1 MQYGVKTYNI
11 FIKSYNNCHIEGVA
25 WLFFEM
31 ARGDMKLLK
40 VVRAYYGVIF
50 LLGACSGSD
59 GKVKVVEVE
68 KEVVV
73 VQQVT
78 QVEKVEVPVIV
89 PVASGLA
96 DNIQVTTR
104 PYFLIEGL
112 DDGEL
117 KSRLKAC
124 SEGPFYKTDFSIAH
138 RGAPLQ
144 YPEHTKESYEA
155 AVRMG
160 AGIVECDVTFTQDK
174 ELVCRHSQC
183 DLHTTTNILATDLAA
198 KCTTPFI
205 PANIE
210 SQTPA
215 QAKCC
220 TSDITL
226 AEFKSLKGKMD
237 AAEPMATSVAQ
248 YLKGT
253 ADWRT
258 DLYASEGTLLTHAQ
272 SIQLFNAL
280 GVKMTPEL
288 KSPNVSMPFD
298 GFTQA
303 DYAQKMLDEYKAAN
317 IAPSHVWPQSFS
329 LDDVTY
335 WLDNEPEFAKQAV
348 YLDGRYDD
356 PAFDVTR
363 EQTWQP
369 SMQALSDAGVK
380 IIAPPLWMLVT
391 EGADKNIIPSEYA
404 IAAKEAGL
412 DMIAW
417 TLERSGPLASGGDWY
432 YQTITNVT
440 SQDSDQ
446 LKLLHVL
453 AEDVGVIGVFSDWP
467 GTTTYYA
474 SCMGF
479 SASI

>member
-1 MQYGVKTYNI
+1 MAIRGYM
-11 FIKSYNNCHIEGVA
+11 KS
-25 WLFFEM
+25 L
-31 ARGDMKLLK
+31 KL
-40 VVRAYYGVIF
+40 VIGCCGVIF

-73 VQQVT
+73 VQQIK
-78 QVEKVEVPVIV
+78 QVEKVEVPVIF
-89 PVASGLA
+89 PVTAGSV
-96 DNIQVTTR
+96 NHSQVTTR
-104 PYFLIEGL
+104 PYFLVEGL

-117 KSRLKAC
+117 KKRLQAC

-198 KCTTPFI
+198 KCTTPFV

-237 AAEPMATSVAQ
+237 ASDPMATSVAQ

-253 ADWRT
+253 PSWRT
-258 DLYASEGTLLTHAQ
+258 DLYASQGTLLTHAQ
-272 SIQLFNAL
+272 SIQLFQSL

-288 KSPNVSMPFD
+288 KSPNVDMPFD

-303 DYAQKMLDEYKAAN
+303 DYAQKMIDEYKAAN
-317 IAPSHVWPQSFS
+317 VPPSHVWPQSFN
-329 LDDVTY
+329 LKDVTY
-335 WLDNEPEFAKQAV
+335 WLESEPEFAKQAV

-356 PAFDVTR
+356 PTFDIAN
-363 EQTWQP
+363 EKTWQP
-369 SMQALSDAGVK
+369 SMQALLDAGVK
-380 IIAPPLWMLVT
+380 IIAPPLWTLVT
-391 EGADKNIIPSEYA
+391 EGADEQIVPSKYA
-404 IAAKEAGL
+404 LAAKEAGL

-417 TLERSGPLASGGDWY
+417 TLERSGPLAGGGDWY
-432 YQTITNVT
+432 YQSIADITDK
-440 SQDSDQ
+440 DSDQ

-479 SASI
+479 AASI